1 MNSKI
6 HTNKI
11 YLMWCLLVLSL
22 SIVGQSIE
30 RPPVLIL
37 QGHNGYTTHFDTQN
51 KVTSQLLET
60 GVKGQA
66 TIEFWVMKGHMEN
79 IVPGVSKMG
88 AWKFSN
94 LLSRDQEFSLIGS
107 GAQLEAKMGGTSQTI
122 SLGRDNEEFWENKWH
137 HIAVTINT
145 EASSLRLFVDGAQK
159 ANLTLPSTGFS
170 PEKMYLM
177 VTGDEQ
183 LSIAEYRAWNRARTL
198 QQIDSEKSLTYSNA
212 DDLKS
217 LNSNGL
223 VIAYAKND
231 FVEQYVSNLPIQ
243 QTLWDNLVAS
253 LTGVEVPASSRVI
266 SKISKGEEEVT
277 LAKLTTEADHPI
289 YSLKDVYLYATD
301 GEGRKSSGKRI
312 IQLRWPHISGAT
324 NYIIQRRNIGD
335 PSSRFATVDT
345 YVPTSS
351 DAVSSYLTFDDDEI
365 LPNELYRYRV
375 TAEGVEGSESGE
387 DNGFVF
393 ANGEVRG
400 SVETANR
407 VATQDVLIEAKT
419 LKEAVLPGKALRFSK
434 GSSPVD
440 IHDVSLFEIGEGEGT
455 IEFWYRNDVTNNTEV
470 VNTVFKLGEG
480 EIRMG
485 AAQMEIR
492 SRETENN
499 PKAITYLTTAKP
511 NDGYWHHYAFTFD
524 ATGGAVYIDGGVSQP
539 TDKENPIVANGT
551 TNKKFI
557 TGLNRASRFSFNAQV
572 AHTYDLDEIRIWGGK
587 KNATQIYKYWNLILG
602 ANDLPGL
609 AAYYRFDME
618 DATSIYNQA
627 AFTLGK
633 FKGVS
638 ITPLTTTTQPFQ
650 RVAEGDAFVNKPIV
664 YGVYT
669 NDNGLYSFNS
679 INTGKQ
685 NITSANNYLGYEIIP
700 SKPNNEFSPVSRTN
714 NIERTLSPEQPNETS
729 FTNTSQ
735 YDISGKVVYLVAN
748 GGESVEYPTI
758 QSTGIKLNGKEVTSV
773 EEGSLVRT
781 DKQGVYRITGEPKR
795 HSVSVGQPRLEGNSV
810 AIDRSSLDFKN
821 KGYAV
826 SSESIAVASDEGFT
840 WSGFIKPDVELPNAG
855 GNTSVAKIPELQT
868 VLHWGSL
875 KLELRNNNQ
884 LVLLSGNTELI
895 SKVIEGQSEYTFFG
909 ITKDVENSVIGL
921 WVNGDYQTKAYT
933 GEAIDSKIYVGASYV
948 SETEMK
954 DFSLANMD
962 ILEFRNAH
970 YNAPELNKIKDG
982 NIVAKDEQ
990 YLKLSY
996 AFEHKIGTRAIN
1008 LAVASGTKNNYLL
1021 LEGGAYFNETSSSKY
1036 LRKFEFDYVAFK
1048 EGDSNKLVN
1057 PENNKEYLFNL
1068 TEPTSNINFENIT
1081 RRSFVG
1087 NIVIPCNNSVG
1098 NWTGTITRTDIAFP
1112 RYEKTITA
1120 SNFNDE
1126 NNLFTVHDLLPG
1138 QYRVELTREGTTD
1151 VVQSSIIDL
1160 RGGNKSYDFPYRN
1173 ELQAELTLY
1182 DVSKEELESIQ
1193 EMSALES
1200 KKIDPTCGDDSTIY
1214 KLESGKSIL
1223 AVVSVFEEYDGSK
1236 CYVEGAE
1243 VGLNGKMILAPT
1255 KGTTDASG
1263 KQGFLTFTGSPNFI
1277 GDYLR
1282 DLNIVV
1288 AHKGRNITVK
1298 KSSYITGAQRG
1309 NENFTLTDPTVGFV
1323 LYDPPGDASSS
1334 TLSRG
1339 ASYSYSSS
1347 VGGGGDYSLDTSITV
1362 GADVEVQTVTLAIA
1376 APLGVGVGQGI
1387 ISTITESEAVGGGN
1401 FNIATSH
1408 RHTSGSG
1415 RSVSLSQSI
1424 STSSDATIVGQDADV
1439 FIGTSRVLT
1448 FGTGKTLLIDEN
1460 CQPVI
1465 DYDKT
1470 VMTADK
1476 FTPFVYTRQDI
1487 EDNIIV
1493 KLQDLLI
1500 SRYDQVFSTSKEEI
1514 AKRNSLENAKT
1525 IEGFNIDINSKDT
1538 DKELVNYVYQI
1549 QKWKEIVKRK
1559 SREEQLKYMNDHTRS
1574 FAETTSDLK
1583 SVGEDLGSTIE
1594 KIDTQ
1599 LSFSGQTSTTYTLS
1613 RANEENKDNSTS
1625 TSGGGGG
1632 SFETNLNIFGV
1643 AFNLNTDIKISGTVD
1658 TNNSTGRGNSR
1669 EDSFTLSDGDAGD
1682 QFSVRIAR
1690 DKMYDTPIFYTVAG
1704 QSSCPFESG
1713 TVPREGVEIVIDSAE
1728 KYGSGDE
1735 SILYNLTLRNT
1746 QVAKDRTRKTYIV
1759 GMAGASNGN
1768 GAQVFLNES
1777 PIFEPGTSSPI
1788 SFGLDGD
1795 SETGVQ
1801 KEIKAQLKITRGL
1814 DAPEEI
1820 SYEDIKIRIYSECEQ
1835 AGDGFR
1841 SYRQDEYAEV
1851 GVVPFQEISVTAH
1864 FKGACIGE
1872 ITTSAP
1878 EENWVVNNTSGN
1890 KLDVKFRIPEV
1901 VNDQVAEDFSVALE
1915 YALPGNNKTFEL
1927 KKLSLEELKEN
1938 MDSAT
1943 GIISYQADVSSLSD
1957 GAYNFRIAPVCAN
1970 EAAGSR
1976 KNPTAFVKGTIARV
1990 APIVIKTNPING
2002 GVLKEGNIN
2011 VEFNSAINPLTVVN
2025 SSFSLRGILG
2035 GLPQDLVAAEFD
2047 NVDDEVIVPHR
2058 PEFNLEAGKPFTIEM
2073 WVNPSSLP
2081 AGSANAQIVKKG
2093 DNFSIAL
2100 TSEGKIKVNNTVE
2113 SAKALQPFN
2122 WTHVTVVYDGV
2133 NTATVYYNGVSVG
2146 GGAIAALVTNEEAIE
2161 IAKNNGGTS
2170 FVGKL
2175 DEMRIWTNDRSPSD
2189 IVKYMDEQLVG
2200 NEVGLVAYF
2209 VFDDNALKGAN
2220 GAPDEAIRDYTG
2232 NALATTQKGL
2242 SFVRGISKAAPLDV
2256 TKVAKDLQ
2264 YQLEVSNNDT
2274 QVHIIPV
2281 FDASFVEGAQLTA
2294 MIRNR
2299 RLEDPFGNQLKGKSW
2314 SFIVNR
2320 NTIAWSQNNLTVRQE
2335 QGTSTTV
2342 SSIDLDNSKG
2352 GSPVKYRF
2360 KQLPSWLTVE
2370 KDGTE
2375 IKANS
2380 FQNLAASFVERDL
2393 EFVVAPYL
2401 NPGKHAADVYIEV
2414 FQTVDGK
2421 DKPIGVEAFH
2431 LEVIVTCAVP
2441 DFAEDFNSNKFI
2453 SNMSIVGSLIIDDTP
2468 SIDSG
2473 DIVVAYLND
2482 EYRGEAHVDASG
2494 LVNLSIFGNIGEEGT
2509 LSFRVWDASE
2519 CTEYKGI
2526 KEVYSF
2532 EFKTI
2537 GKASAP
2543 VTLTVGE
2550 RVSRRISL
2558 EEGFQEVS
2566 FNLKGNNTD
2575 MTLPLSSIKGFQ
2587 GGDKIHDAVSF
2598 KLIATVN
2605 NDGTFNLE
2613 EGETSELD
2621 VRKGYLLYSEGSKF
2635 VTIEGVHVSLDTN
2648 IAVAGDMEFTS
2659 IPYFPSDLQ
2668 TIPIAL
2674 RSLNSTTVSDGDRI
2688 ERRGLHAE
2696 YKEGEGWIGS
2706 LTHLTPGLG
2715 YKYKAHKEGILNYSG
2730 IATKTPRSFAR
2741 SVVAE
2746 NTSEAYLSKA
2756 KAINWKVN
2764 RNQFPSFMYAVA
2776 TLESLDLD
2784 VTKEYVIAA
2793 FVNGEIRGVAKPTLV
2808 DDVYHY
2814 FMGIG
2819 GFAEGDVAF
2828 KLFDGE
2834 QILSLDNSLSF
2845 ERGKQIGDL
2854 ESPYVLNFTA
2864 KSEEPNTKVSK
2875 GYRLGQNIP
2884 NPVKNHTRIT
2894 YQVAKDEFVDISLYN
2909 ALGQK
2914 VHTFIAKKVK
2924 GNKLHHIDFN
2934 LSDSEVSL
2942 KSGVYIYKLTTASE
2956 TMSERL
2962 IVE

>member
-22 SIVGQSIE
+22 SVIGQSIE

-60 GVKGQA
+60 GVRGQA

-94 LLSRDQEFSLIGS
+94 LLSGNQEFSLIGS
-107 GAQLEAKMGGTSQTI
+107 GAQLEAKMGATSQTI

-145 EASSLRLFVDGAQK
+145 EASSLRLVIDGTQK

-266 SKISKGEEEVT
+266 SKISKGGEEVT

-351 DAVSSYLTFDDDEI
+351 DAVSSYLNFDDDEI
-365 LPNELYRYRV
+365 LPNELYRYKV
-375 TAEGVEGSESGE
+375 TAEGIEGSEPGE

-393 ANGEVRG
+393 ANGEVKG
-400 SVETANR
+400 SVETATR

-419 LKEAVLPGKALRFSK
+419 LKGTALPGKALRFSK
-434 GSSPVD
+434 GSTPVD

-455 IEFWYRNDVTNNTEV
+455 IEFWYRNDTNDNTG

-524 ATGGAVYIDGGVSQP
+524 AAGGAVYIDGGVSQP
-539 TDKENPIVANGT
+539 TDKENPIIANGT

-572 AHTYDLDEIRIWGGK
+572 THTYDLDEIRIWGGK

-602 ANDLPGL
+602 ANDLPSL
-609 AAYYRFDME
+609 AAYYRLDME

-627 AFTLGK
+627 ALTLGK

-650 RVAEGDAFVNKPIV
+650 RVAESDAFVNKPIV

-669 NDNGLYSFNS
+669 DDNGLYSFNS

-685 NITSANNYLGYEIIP
+685 SVTSVNNYLEYEIIP
-700 SKPNNEFSPVSRTN
+700 SKPNNQFSPVSQIN
-714 NIERTLSPEQPNETS
+714 NIERALSPEKPSQTS
-729 FTNTSQ
+729 FTNISQ

-748 GGESVEYPTI
+748 GGGESIEYPTI

-781 DKQGVYRITGEPKR
+781 NNQGVYRITGAPER
-795 HSVSVGQPRLEGNSV
+795 HTISVGQPRLEGNSV
-810 AIDRSSLDFKN
+810 VIDRSSLDFKN
-821 KGYAV
+821 NGYAV
-826 SSESIAVASDEGFT
+826 SSESIAVTANEGFT

-868 VLHWGSL
+868 VLHWGTL
-875 KLELRNNNQ
+875 KLELRENNQ
-884 LVLLSGNTELI
+884 LVLLSGETELI
-895 SKVIEGQSEYTFFG
+895 SKIIEEEAQYTFFG

-970 YNAPELNKIKDG
+970 YNAPELNKIKEG

-1008 LAVASGTKNNYLL
+1008 LAVASGTKNNYLS
-1021 LEGGAYFNETSSSKY
+1021 LEGGAYFDDRSSSKY
-1036 LRKFEFDYVAFK
+1036 LRKFEFDYVAFE

-1057 PENNKEYLFNL
+1057 PENNTEYLFNL
-1068 TEPTSNINFENIT
+1068 IEPTSNINFENIT

-1098 NWTGTITRTDIAFP
+1098 NWAGTITRTDIAFP
-1112 RYEKTITA
+1112 RYERKITA
-1120 SNFNDE
+1120 SDFNDE
-1126 NNLFTVHDLLPG
+1126 NNLFTVRNLLPG

-1193 EMSALES
+1193 EMSVLES
-1200 KKIDPTCGDDSTIY
+1200 KKIDPTCGDDSSIY
-1214 KLESGKSIL
+1214 KLESGKNIL
-1223 AVVSVFEEYDGSK
+1223 AVVSVFEEYDGNK

-1243 VGLNGKMILAPT
+1243 VGLNGKMILTAT

-1263 KQGFLTFTGSPNFI
+1263 KQAFLTFTGNPNFI

-1282 DLNIVV
+1282 NLNIVV
-1288 AHKGRNITVK
+1288 AHKGRNITVT

-1323 LYDPPGDASSS
+1323 LYDPPGDGSSS

-1339 ASYSYSSS
+1339 ASYSFSSS
-1347 VGGGGDYSLDTSITV
+1347 FGGGGDYSLDTSVTIGT
-1362 GADVEVQTVTLAIA
+1362 DVEVQTVTLAIA
-1376 APLGVGVGQGI
+1376 APLGVGVGQGVI
-1387 ISTITESEAVGGGN
+1387 GTVTESEATGGGKYN
-1401 FNIATSH
+1401 VSNNH
-1408 RHTSGSG
+1408 RHSTGGG
-1415 RSVSLSQSI
+1415 RSVSLGQSI

-1448 FGTGKTLLIDEN
+1448 FGTGKTLLIDDN
-1460 CQPVI
+1460 CQPFI

-1470 VMTADK
+1470 VVTADQ

-1487 EDNIIV
+1487 EDNIVV

-1500 SRYDQVFSTSKEEI
+1500 TKHDELFPPSAEEKASRSTLDNQ
-1514 AKRNSLENAKT
+1514 AT
-1525 IEGFNIDINSKDT
+1525 IDGFNIDINSKNT

-1549 QKWKEIVKRK
+1549 QRWKEIVKRK
-1559 SREEQLKYMNDHTRS
+1559 SREEQLEYMNNATRS
-1574 FAETTSDLK
+1574 FSETTSDLK

-1613 RANEENKDNSTS
+1613 RANEENSDTSTS
-1625 TSGGGGG
+1625 TSFGGGG
-1632 SFETNLNIFGV
+1632 TIKNNLNLFGV
-1643 AFNLNTDIKISGTVD
+1643 AFNFRTEVKVSGTID
-1658 TNNSTGRGNSR
+1658 TSNSTGRGNSR

-1728 KYGSGDE
+1728 KYGSGEE

-1746 QVAKDRTRKTYIV
+1746 QIARDRTRKSYIV
-1759 GMAGASNGN
+1759 DLSGASNNKGAKVYFN
-1768 GAQVFLNES
+1768 GSLISN
-1777 PIFEPGTSSPI
+1777 GTRKSSI
-1788 SFGLDGD
+1788 TFGLDEN
-1795 SETGVQ
+1795 SQTGVK
-1801 KEIKAQLKITRGL
+1801 KELKGQLRIDRGE

-1820 SYEDIKIRIYSECEQ
+1820 SYEDLKIRMYSECEQ

-1872 ITTSAP
+1872 IEASTP
-1878 EENWVVNNTSGN
+1878 EENWVVNNTDGN
-1890 KLDVKFRIPEV
+1890 KLNVEFRIPEV
-1901 VNDQVAEDFSVALE
+1901 VNNQVDEDFSVALE

-1927 KKLSLEELKEN
+1927 KKLSLKELKEN
-1938 MDSAT
+1938 MDSST
-1943 GIISYQADVSSLSD
+1943 GFISYQADVSGLSD
-1957 GAYNFRIAPVCAN
+1957 GEYSFRIAPVCAN

-1976 KNPTAFVKGTIARV
+1976 KNPTAFVKGNIARK
-1990 APIVIKTNPING
+1990 APVVIKTNPVNG

-2011 VEFNSAINPLTVVN
+2011 VEFNSAINPLTAVN

-2035 GLPQDLVAAEFD
+2035 GLPKDLVAAEFD
-2047 NVDDEVIVPHR
+2047 NIDDEVIVPHR

-2093 DNFSIAL
+2093 DNFSVAL
-2100 TSEGKIKVNNTVE
+2100 TSEGKIVVNNTVK
-2113 SAKALQPFN
+2113 SAKVLQPFN
-2122 WTHVTVVYDGV
+2122 WTHVAVVYDGV
-2133 NTATVYYNGVSVG
+2133 NAATVYYNGVSVG
-2146 GGAIAALVTNEEAIE
+2146 GGTIEALVTNEEAIE

-2189 IVKYMDEQLVG
+2189 IVKYMDEQLIG
-2200 NEVGLVAYF
+2200 TEIGLVAYF
-2209 VFDDNALKGAN
+2209 VFDDNALKGVN

-2256 TKVAKDLQ
+2256 AKVAKDLQ
-2264 YQLEVSNNDT
+2264 YEIEVSNNNT
-2274 QVHIIPV
+2274 QVHIIPI
-2281 FDASFVEGAQLTA
+2281 FNSSFVEGAQLTA

-2299 RLEDPFGNQLKGKSW
+2299 RLEDPFGNQLSGRSW

-2320 NTIAWSQNNLTVRQE
+2320 NTITWSQNNLTVRQE
-2335 QGTSTTV
+2335 QGISTTI
-2342 SSIDLDNSKG
+2342 SSIDLDNSNG
-2352 GSPVKYRF
+2352 GSPVKYKF
-2360 KQLPSWLTVE
+2360 KQLPSWLSVE
-2370 KDGTE
+2370 KNGTE
-2375 IKANS
+2375 IKANNT
-2380 FQNLAASFVERDL
+2380 QNLAASFVERDL
-2393 EFVVAPYL
+2393 DFVVASYL
-2401 NPGKHAADVYIEV
+2401 NPGEHAADVYIEV
-2414 FQTVDGK
+2414 FQTIDGE
-2421 DKPIGVEAFH
+2421 DKSMGIEAFH
-2431 LEVIVTCAVP
+2431 LEVTVTCAVP

-2558 EEGFQEVS
+2558 VEGFQEVS

-2648 IAVAGDMEFTS
+2648 IPVAGDMEFTS
-2659 IPYFPSDLQ
+2659 IPYFPNDLQ

-2784 VTKEYVIAA
+2784 VTKEYIIAA

-2894 YQVAKDEFVDISLYN
+2894 YQVAQDEFVDISLYN

-2914 VHTFIAKKVK
+2914 VHTFVAKTVK

-2942 KSGVYIYKLTTASE
+2942 KSGIYFYKLTTASE